1 MRGGDRGYRG
11 RGGEREG
18 GQTKSSGKRGEDICT
33 INNQIPA
40 AALVQPL
47 CLSLCPSLPS
57 FFFLHPSSFPS
68 FYPLLPESPSQSPVL
83 HPLCFRS
90 CPLFTFP
97 SPPSAFTSS
106 DASHP
111 SSSHPPL
118 PPRSIRPFVIVR
130 LHHSPAGFFF
140 FFFWIQPIALKA
152 QQTEEEVQIGDG
164 IQAASLLSIFAPDP
178 TKLSDTFLTLRR
190 NLSGLEIWP
199 RFLMLNSKCTS
210 STRITPLSMM
220 LQVQRTPAASHD
232 HR

>member
-130 LHHSPAGFFF
+130 LHHNPAGFFF
-140 FFFWIQPIALKA
+140 FLFL
-152 QQTEEEVQIGDG
+152 
-164 IQAASLLSIFAPDP
+164 DP
-178 TKLSDTFLTLRR
+178 TNRSQSTANRRGSPDWRWNSSGFSSFDFCPRPNKVERHFSDTEAEPQRSR
-190 NLSGLEIWP
+190 NMAAIPDAEFKMHQLHTHHSPFYDVAGP
-199 RFLMLNSKCTS
+199 KDSRG
-210 STRITPLSMM
+210 IT
-220 LQVQRTPAASHD
+220 
-232 HR
+232 